1 MPDTRDPGPFT
12 MVAGEPAADDAA
24 QRRHVWRPGLG
35 SMLFG
40 AYLLFFLAVVLAL
53 WALTSH
59 DRQRE
64 QARREAEL
72 SGLARMFEEHAANT
86 LDEVDWLLESNAR
99 DLTRLLTSGDPT
111 NPSAREDLRAQ
122 AGRQLARVAAAS
134 AVRLSEANGQT
145 LMVLRDAG
153 LPGVITPPNFNPQDW
168 IATPQAPMRI
178 GKPLA
183 LGTQESTRW
192 QLPVER
198 ALSQGGQLL
207 GGVTALLDLRRSA
220 RFFQEVSVH
229 AEDRVDLLLEDGTL
243 LLRHPFITGEIG
255 SNLHGTPLLERVQQ
269 ERAAVFTA
277 RLRVDDDTRIFAV
290 RRLSGH
296 PLMVVVSRPLSVAMS
311 DFHEMQRRL
320 IVGAALLL
328 SLLLAL
334 ILLAYR
340 DIRRRETD
348 RAELRRVNA
357 TLEARV
363 GRRTAELEQT
373 NRELL
378 AFSYSV
384 SHDLRTPLRAIN
396 GFAHALR
403 EDYQHRL
410 DSTAQDYLDRIYRAS
425 VRMGELIDELLSL
438 ANISRQPLSFGNID
452 FTALCAEVS
461 EDLRLADP
469 HRTVRFDFQ
478 PGMRV
483 EGDEALLRN
492 ALTNLLGNAWKF
504 TRSRNPAM
512 ISVVARDE
520 GDRMR
525 YTVSDNGV
533 GFDMA
538 HAKRLFQ
545 PFQQLH
551 GDQGYGGTGIGLA
564 SVRRIIERHGGRI
577 WAEAMPDQ
585 GARFIFE
592 LPKRMAVMRRR
603 RSG

>member
-1 MPDTRDPGPFT
+1 MPDIRDSGPVT
-12 MVAGEPAADDAA
+12 MVAGDPAADDTSH
-24 QRRHVWRPGLG
+24 RRSVWRPTLG
-35 SMLFG
+35 FVLFG
-40 AYLLFFLAVVLAL
+40 TYLLFFLVVAVAL
-53 WALTSH
+53 WALITQ
-59 DRQRE
+59 DRKDE

-72 SGLARMFEEHAANT
+72 SGLARMFEEHAAKT
-86 LDEVDWLLESNAR
+86 MDEVDWLLESSAR
-99 DLTRLLTSGDPT
+99 ELARLVTSTEYG
-111 NPSAREDLRAQ
+111 NPSAREVLRAQ
-122 AGRQLARVAAAS
+122 AARQLARVAAAS
-134 AVRLSEANGQT
+134 ALRLSTADGQSLLT
-145 LMVLRDAG
+145 LRDAG
-153 LPGVITPPNFNPQDW
+153 LPAAITPPVFNPQDW
-168 IATPQAPMRI
+168 LATPQAPMRI

-183 LGTQESTRW
+183 LGTQDSTRW

-198 ALSQGGQLL
+198 ALSQDNKLL
-207 GGVTALLDLRRSA
+207 GGITVLLDLRRST
-220 RFFQEVSVH
+220 RFFQEVSPH
-229 AEDRVDLLLEDGTL
+229 AADRIELLREDGTV
-243 LLRHPFITGEIG
+243 LLRHPFTATEIG
-255 SNLHGTPLLERVQQ
+255 TNLHGTPLF
-269 ERAAVFTA
+269 ERAQQTRSAVFVA
-277 RLRVDDDTRIFAV
+277 RMRVDDELRIFAV
-290 RRLSGH
+290 RRLASH
-296 PLMVVVSRPLSVAMS
+296 PLMVVVSRPLSVAMR

-340 DIRRRETD
+340 DIRRREAD

-396 GFAHALR
+396 GFAYALR
-403 EDYQHRL
+403 EDYQHTL
-410 DSTAQDYLDRIYRAS
+410 DATARDYLDRIYRAS

-438 ANISRQPLSFGNID
+438 ANISRQPLNFGNID

-461 EDLRLADP
+461 EDLRLGEP
-469 HRTVRFDFQ
+469 HRTVRFDIQ
-478 PGMRV
+478 PDMRI

-512 ISVVARDE
+512 IGVVARDE
-520 GDRMR
+520 GDRVR

-577 WAEAMPDQ
+577 WAEATPDQ

-592 LPKRMAVMRRR
+592 LPKRMAVVRRR
-603 RSG
+603 RAG